1 LTFKKRGDVS
11 LARERKIESG
21 VCNQKKEVDMKKFVI
36 LASVLIL
43 TLAFI
48 SAVPAA
54 DIKVG
59 TLMAQTGPLKEY
71 GPPIKD
77 GAVLAGKQMAAAGF
91 EIEFFH
97 EDSET
102 NPAPA
107 TNAANKLVNVNK
119 VVAIVGALSS
129 GVTLAV
135 AESVTL
141 PNNVILI
148 SPAST
153 NPLMTVL
160 PADEGKDMLFRT
172 CPSDALQG
180 VVAGKLAASY
190 NKTVSILY
198 VNNAYGQGLA
208 EVFKESFA
216 KYGGKVLAMVPH
228 DEKASES
235 YTAELKKALAGNPD
249 RLLAYSYP
257 DHAKVYLKE
266 AIEFYKFGRFLFADG
281 TKSQD
286 ILDALGAKRLEGQKG
301 TAPGTVGGQAFDKFN
316 EYYKAAYGMLPP
328 KPFITNAYDGT
339 AVIGLAAYAA
349 KVKGLPLTAANIR
362 DNMRAVANPPGEV
375 VIPGEFQKAFG
386 LLKAGKAINYEG
398 AAGSVDFDKHGDVV
412 TPIEIWEYRGGKLVT
427 LRTESP

>member
-1 LTFKKRGDVS
+1 M
-11 LARERKIESG
+11 RKG
-21 VCNQKKEVDMKKFVI
+21 VVFICVLFLISMVI
-36 LASVLIL
+36 SVAS
-43 TLAFI
+43 
-48 SAVPAA
+48 AA

-59 TLMAQTGPLKEY
+59 TLMAHTGPLKEY

-77 GAVLAGKQMAAAGF
+77 GAVLAAKQMAAAGF
-91 EIEFFH
+91 EIQFFH

-102 NPAPA
+102 APIPA
-107 TNAANKLVNVNK
+107 TGAAKKLVDVNR

-160 PADEGKDMLFRT
+160 PADEGKDFLFRT

-208 EVFKESFA
+208 EVFKETFEDV
-216 KYGGKVLAMVPH
+216 YHGKVLAMVPH

-257 DHAKVYLKE
+257 EHAKVYIKE
-266 AIEFYKFGRFLFADG
+266 AIEFYKYGKFPNQRISLRPSGPNVSRARRV
-281 TKSQD
+281 
-286 ILDALGAKRLEGQKG
+286 RLPARLVVRHSLSSMG
-301 TAPGTVGGQAFDKFN
+301 
-316 EYYKAAYGMLPP
+316 
-328 KPFITNAYDGT
+328 I
-339 AVIGLAAYAA
+339 
-349 KVKGLPLTAANIR
+349 IR
-362 DNMRAVANPPGEV
+362 RN
-375 VIPGEFQKAFG
+375 
-386 LLKAGKAINYEG
+386 L
-398 AAGSVDFDKHGDVV
+398 AGSR
-412 TPIEIWEYRGGKLVT
+412 PSL
-427 LRTESP
+427 LSPMPMMGPLSSAWRPTRPKSKDCP

>member
-1 LTFKKRGDVS
+1 MKR
-11 LARERKIESG
+11 
-21 VCNQKKEVDMKKFVI
+21 
-36 LASVLIL
+36 LII
-43 TLAFI
+43 I
-48 SAVPAA
+48 SAALLLFTVFVSNAPAA
-54 DIKVG
+54 EIKVG
-59 TLMAQTGPLKEY
+59 TLMAHTGPLKEY

-77 GAVLAGKQMAAAGF
+77 GAVLAAKQMAAAGF

-102 NPAPA
+102 APIPA
-107 TNAANKLVNVNK
+107 TNAAKKLVEVNK

-135 AESVTL
+135 AESVTI
-141 PNNVILI
+141 PSEVILI

-160 PADEGKDMLFRT
+160 PADEGKDFLYRT

-198 VNNAYGQGLA
+198 VNNAYGQGLS
-208 EVFKESFA
+208 EVFKETFEG
-216 KYGGKVLAMVPH
+216 KYGGNVLAMVPH

-257 DHAKVYLKE
+257 EHAKVYLKE
-266 AIEFYKFGRFLFADG
+266 ALEFYKYGRFLFADG
-281 TKSQD
+281 TKSED
-286 ILDALGAKRLEGQKG
+286 IVQAIGAKRLEGQKG
-301 TAPGTVGGQAFDKFN
+301 TAPGTVGGEAFKKFN
-316 EYYKAAYGMLPP
+316 GYYKAEFGRLPP
-328 KPFITNAYDGT
+328 KPFITNAYDGA

-349 KVKGLPLTAANIR
+349 KVKGLSLTSKNIR
-362 DNMRAVANPPGEV
+362 DNIRAVANPPGEV
-375 VIPGEFQKAFG
+375 VIPGEFKKAFA
-386 LLKAGKAINYEG
+386 LLKAGKQINYEG
-398 AAGSVDFDKHGDVV
+398 AAGSVDFDKYGDVV
-412 TPIEIWEYRGGKLVT
+412 TPIEVWEFRGGKLKT
-427 LRTESP
+427 IETMTP

>member
-1 LTFKKRGDVS
+1 
-11 LARERKIESG
+11 
-21 VCNQKKEVDMKKFVI
+21 MKKFLI
-36 LASVLIL
+36 LASVIIL
-43 TLAFI
+43 SIALV
-48 SAVPAA
+48 SAAPAA

-59 TLMAQTGPLKEY
+59 TLMAHTGPLKEY
-71 GPPIKD
+71 GPAIKD
-77 GAVLAGKQMAAAGF
+77 GAVLAAKQMAAAGF
-91 EIEFFH
+91 EIQFFH

-102 NPAPA
+102 APVPA
-107 TNAANKLVNVNK
+107 TSAAKKLVDVNR

-160 PADEGKDMLFRT
+160 PADEGQDFLFRT

-208 EVFKESFA
+208 EVFKEAFEG

-257 DHAKVYLKE
+257 EHAKVYLKE
-266 AIEFYKFGRFLFADG
+266 AIEFYKYGRFMFADG
-281 TKSQD
+281 TKSED
-286 ILDALGAKRLEGQKG
+286 IVAAIGAKRLEGQKG
-301 TAPGTVGGQAFDKFN
+301 TAPGTVGGEAFDKFN
-316 EYYKAAYGMLPP
+316 EYYKAEFGRLPP
-328 KPFITNAYDGT
+328 KPFITNAYDAT
-339 AVIGLAAYAA
+339 AAIGLAAYAA
-349 KVKGLPLTAANIR
+349 KVKGLPLTSRNIR
-362 DNMRAVANPPGEV
+362 DNMRFVANPPGEV
-375 VIPGEFQKAFG
+375 VIPGEFKKAFA
-386 LLKAGKAINYEG
+386 LLKQGKQINYEG
-398 AAGSVDFDKHGDVV
+398 AAGSVDFDKYGDVV
-412 TPIEIWEYRGGKLVT
+412 TPIEVWEFRGGELKT
-427 LRTESP
+427 LELMEP

>member
-1 LTFKKRGDVS
+1 
-11 LARERKIESG
+11 
-21 VCNQKKEVDMKKFVI
+21 MKKFFI
-36 LASVLIL
+36 LAGVLIFTFAL
-43 TLAFI
+43 I
-48 SAVPAA
+48 SAAPAA
-54 DIKVG
+54 EIKVG
-59 TLMAQTGPLKEY
+59 TLMAHTGPLKEY

-77 GAVLAGKQMAAAGF
+77 GAVLAAKQMAAAGF
-91 EIEFFH
+91 EIELFH

-107 TNAANKLVNVNK
+107 TNAAKKLVDVNK

-135 AESVTL
+135 AESVTI
-141 PNNVILI
+141 PNEVILI

-160 PADEGKDMLFRT
+160 PADEGNDFLFRT

-198 VNNAYGQGLA
+198 VNNAYGQGLS
-208 EVFKESFA
+208 EVFKETFEG

-249 RLLAYSYP
+249 RLLVYSYP
-257 DHAKVYLKE
+257 EHAKVYVKE
-266 AIEFYKFGRFLFADG
+266 AIEFYKYGKFLFCDG
-281 TKSQD
+281 TKSED
-286 ILDALGAKRLEGQKG
+286 IVAAIGAKRLEGQKG
-301 TAPGTVGGQAFDKFN
+301 TAPGTLGGEAFQKFN
-316 EYYKAAYGMLPP
+316 AYYKAEYGRLPP

-349 KVKGLPLTAANIR
+349 KVKGLPMNAKNIR
-362 DNMRAVANPPGEV
+362 DNMRFVANPPGEV
-375 VIPGEFQKAFG
+375 VIPGEFQKAFD
-386 LLKAGKAINYEG
+386 LLKQGKQINYEG
-398 AAGSVDFDKHGDVV
+398 AAGSVDFDKYGDVV
-412 TPIEIWEYRGGKLVT
+412 TPIEIWEFRGGELKT
-427 LRTESP
+427 LELMKP

>member
-1 LTFKKRGDVS
+1 
-11 LARERKIESG
+11 
-21 VCNQKKEVDMKKFVI
+21 MKKFVI
-36 LASVLIL
+36 LASVLVCFI
-43 TLAFI
+43 AFV
-48 SAVPAA
+48 SAAPAA

-59 TLMAQTGPLKEY
+59 TLMAHTGPLAEY

-91 EIEFFH
+91 EIKFFH

-102 NPAPA
+102 NPTPA
-107 TNAANKLVNVNK
+107 TNAAKKLVEVNK

-160 PADEGKDMLFRT
+160 PADEGKDFLFRT

-208 EVFKESFA
+208 EVFTESFERY
-216 KYGGKVLAMVPH
+216 KGKVLAAVPH
-228 DEKASES
+228 DEKAAES

-257 DHAKVYLKE
+257 QHAKVYLKE
-266 AIEFYKFGRFLFADG
+266 ALEFYKYGRFLFCDG
-281 TKSQD
+281 TKSED
-286 ILDALGAKRLEGQKG
+286 IVKALGAKAVEGQKG
-301 TAPGTVGGQAFDKFN
+301 TAPGT
-316 EYYKAAYGMLPP
+316 
-328 KPFITNAYDGT
+328 
-339 AVIGLAAYAA
+339 
-349 KVKGLPLTAANIR
+349 
-362 DNMRAVANPPGEV
+362 
-375 VIPGEFQKAFG
+375 
-386 LLKAGKAINYEG
+386 
-398 AAGSVDFDKHGDVV
+398 
-412 TPIEIWEYRGGKLVT
+412 
-427 LRTESP
+427 

>member
-1 LTFKKRGDVS
+1 MR
-11 LARERKIESG
+11 
-21 VCNQKKEVDMKKFVI
+21 KFVM
-36 LASVLIL
+36 LASVLFL
-43 TLAFI
+43 SLALI
-48 SAVPAA
+48 SAAPAA
-54 DIKVG
+54 DIRLG

-91 EIEFFH
+91 EIEWFH

-107 TNAANKLVNVNK
+107 TNAAKKLVNVNN
-119 VVAIVGALSS
+119 VVGIVGALSS

-160 PADEGKDMLFRT
+160 PADEGKDFLFRT

-208 EVFKESFA
+208 EVFTESFA
-216 KYGGKVLAMVPH
+216 KYGGKVLAAVPH
-228 DEKASES
+228 DEKAAES

-249 RLLAYSYP
+249 RLLVYSYP
-257 DHAKVYLKE
+257 EHAKVYVKE
-266 AIEFYKFGRFLFADG
+266 ALEFYKYGRFLFCDG

-286 ILDALGAKRLEGQKG
+286 ILDAVGAKALEGQKG
-301 TAPGTVGGQAFDKFN
+301 TAPGTVGGTAFDKFN
-316 EYYKAAYGMLPP
+316 EYYKAEYGQLPP
-328 KPFITNAYDGT
+328 KPFITNAYDG
-339 AVIGLAAYAA
+339 AAILGLAAYAA
-349 KVKGLPLTAANIR
+349 KVKGLELTAANIR
-362 DNMRAVANPPGEV
+362 DHMRLVANPPGEV
-375 VIPGEFQKAFG
+375 VIPGEFEKAFA
-386 LLKAGKAINYEG
+386 LLKEGKPINYEG
-398 AAGSVDFDKHGDVV
+398 AAGSVDFDKYGDVV

-427 LRTESP
+427 VSTETP